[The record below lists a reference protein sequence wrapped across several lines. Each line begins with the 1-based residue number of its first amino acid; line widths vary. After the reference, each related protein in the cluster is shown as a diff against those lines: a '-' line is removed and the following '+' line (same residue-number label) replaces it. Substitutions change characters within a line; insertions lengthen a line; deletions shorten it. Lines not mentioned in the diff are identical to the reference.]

1 MLTLIS
7 RSTSSAS
14 VGVELLSH
22 PRRTP
27 SAFLSSDSLD
37 GDYNLLLHTKS
48 KDVSRKH
55 AEIVYK
61 DGQWWVRN
69 ISRFGTSVFRDGVEK
84 RLTGGVEFR
93 LRGKTKQRHLAQ
105 VEAEESDDQEGARSD
120 EGTSRQRATST
131 PDIYTNG
138 RLAKGPMGSGV
149 DTERSTVQSGEREGE
164 GVAGGEG
171 EGEGGDKGEDEGKGE
186 GEDKGEDKGE
196 DEGGDKGG
204 AEGWAEDGDPDA
216 NQTLDEDQDSAPL
229 VGFGIMIMGSS
240 LVGFMP
246 YELCQQVRWHRPY
259 TLPG

>member
-1 MLTLIS
+1 M
-7 RSTSSAS
+7 
-14 VGVELLSH
+14 ELLSH
-22 PRRTP
+22 PRRIP
-27 SAFLSSDSLD
+27 SAFFFSHSLD

-48 KDVSRKH
+48 KEVSRKH
-55 AEIVYK
+55 VEIVYK

-69 ISRFGTSVFRDGVEK
+69 ISRFGTSVFRDGVKK
-84 RLTGGVEFR
+84 RLTGGW
-93 LRGKTKQRHLAQ
+93 LRGKTKQL
-105 VEAEESDDQEGARSD
+105 EAEESNDQEGARSD

-138 RLAKGPMGSGV
+138 RLAKGPKGSGV

-164 GVAGGEG
+164 GVGGGEGEGVGGDEG

-186 GEDKGEDKGE
+186 GEDKGEDE
-196 DEGGDKGG
+196 DEDKGG